1 MTGYRDHEGPFPK
14 QGFREG
20 FCRRRQGARAFI
32 LLALVGL
39 VMGEAAPV
47 EAQQLPIRRM
57 QEAGRGGQE
66 GITLNFQN
74 LDLSSVITA
83 MAQSAGINVVSSN
96 MPAVQVTLR
105 TAVPVTR
112 LEVGS
117 LIRSL
122 ALAHGVSVTEE
133 PGFLRLQ
140 GTAVQEGEMVEP
152 RFLYIHRLQHANA
165 LVLAGTLQALFGGA
179 TPRTA
184 ATATRV
190 SQTLSQQLQAIE
202 QQSAQQFRGVG
213 TATQAPITVQFAQG
227 DLQGDVQIV
236 PDEITNSLLVR
247 ATGADWGVVEQ
258 AIKALDLRPLQ
269 VVIEVVIAE
278 VRRTGDLSVGMDIF
292 ATDVKEEG
300 GRGTTAFLPGPDP
313 GDSFTLS
320 VLRTGNVNV
329 EATLSALSATGN
341 VRILSRPL
349 IQAQNNQEAR
359 ILVGAQRPFVQV
371 SQVLATDQ
379 GTRNEVVQYREV
391 GTALTIFPTINED
404 GYVNLLLTQE
414 VSSATAETQFGAPII
429 STREATT
436 QLLARTGQTVVIG
449 GLVDQQLEES
459 RSGIPILKDIPILG
473 YLFGTNRKS
482 VANAE
487 LFLFLTPYVIA
498 SDDEGELLRRE
509 LEGNA
514 TLLKELVPLKSMLPP
529 SMRALVPDSILPD
542 TIQGD
547 TISPDTIPP
556 DTIQGDTISPDTIP
570 PDTIRMVRPDT
581 VGLGW
586 PETIG
591 MARPGETAAGAVPVL
606 AGISSATQGTG
617 PRSLVP
623 GRCPGTEEGGPGQ
636 RSLGPLQET
645 GWGGRDPEG

>member
-1 MTGYRDHEGPFPK
+1 MTGSGGNSRRFSK
-14 QGFREG
+14 QDFRGG
-20 FCRRRQGARAFI
+20 FCRRGRVASAF
-32 LLALVGL
+32 LFLALSALGMVDAVPL
-39 VMGEAAPV
+39 I
-47 EAQQLPIRRM
+47 AQQLPQRRAQM
-57 QEAGRGGQE
+57 GAPGAQE

-105 TAVPVTR
+105 TAVPVSR
-112 LEVGS
+112 MEVGS

-122 ALAHGVSVTEE
+122 ALAHGVAVTEE

-140 GTAVQEGEMVEP
+140 GPAVQEGEVAEP
-152 RFLYIHRLQHANA
+152 RYLYIHRLQHANA
-165 LVLAGTLQALFGGA
+165 LVLSATLQALFGGSA
-179 TPRTA
+179 PRGV
-184 ATATRV
+184 ATASRV
-190 SQTLSQQLQAIE
+190 GQTLSQQLQAIE
-202 QQSAQQFRGVG
+202 QQSAQQFRGVATG
-213 TATQAPITVQFAQG
+213 TQAPVTVQFTQG

-247 ATGADWGVVEQ
+247 ATAADWGVIEQ
-258 AIKALDLRPLQ
+258 AISALDLRPLQ

-278 VRRTGDLSVGMDIF
+278 VRRTGDLSVGVDIF

-300 GRGTTAFLPGPDP
+300 GSGTTAFLPGPDP

-391 GTALTIFPTINED
+391 GTALTILPTINED
-404 GYVNLLLTQE
+404 GYVNLLLSQE

-449 GLVDQQLEES
+449 GLVDQQMEES
-459 RSGIPILKDIPILG
+459 RTGIPILKDIPVLG

-482 VANAE
+482 VVNAE

-498 SDDEGELLRRE
+498 NDDEGELLRRE

-514 TLLKELVPLKSMLPP
+514 TLLRELMPIKSMLPR
-529 SMRALVPDSILPD
+529 SMRAMVPDTILPD
-542 TIQGD
+542 TIL
-547 TISPDTIPP
+547 PDTVR
-556 DTIQGDTISPDTIP
+556 G
-570 PDTIRMVRPDT
+570 VRPDT
-581 VGLGW
+581 ILPDTLRVVPQGSAHTPPPEPDRLSLPGADPGVPPGTRRQGLGR
-586 PETIG
+586 EG
-591 MARPGETAAGAVPVL
+591 PGEGQGSPRQTA
-606 AGISSATQGTG
+606 
-617 PRSLVP
+617 
-623 GRCPGTEEGGPGQ
+623 
-636 RSLGPLQET
+636 
-645 GWGGRDPEG
+645 WGGRDPQG

>member
-1 MTGYRDHEGPFPK
+1 MKRNAGGRRPFAPVV
-14 QGFREG
+14 
-20 FCRRRQGARAFI
+20 
-32 LLALVGL
+32 LLAALVALGL
-39 VMGEAAPV
+39 GEAAPA
-47 EAQQLPIRRM
+47 EAQQAPMRRG
-57 QEAGRGGQE
+57 QAAGQGAQE

-83 MAQSAGINVVSSN
+83 MAQSAGLNVVSSN
-96 MPAVQVTLR
+96 MPAIQVTLR
-105 TAVPVTR
+105 TAVPVSR
-112 LEVGS
+112 GEVGS

-122 ALAHGVSVTEE
+122 ALAHGVTVVEE

-140 GTAVQEGEMVEP
+140 GPAVQEGEVVEP
-152 RFLYIHRLQHANA
+152 RHLYIHRLQHANA
-165 LVLAGTLQALFGGA
+165 LVLSGTLQALFGGSA
-179 TPRTA
+179 PRAAGTA
-184 ATATRV
+184 SRV
-190 SQTLSQQLQAIE
+190 GQTLSQQLQAIE
-202 QQSAQQFRGVG
+202 QQSAQQFRGVTTG
-213 TATQAPITVQFAQG
+213 TAAPVVVQLADG
-227 DLQGDVQIV
+227 ELQGDVQIV

-247 ATGADWGVVEQ
+247 ATTADW
-258 AIKALDLRPLQ
+258 AIIEHAITALDLRPLQ

-300 GRGTTAFLPGPDP
+300 GTGTTAFLPGPDP

-320 VLRTGNVNV
+320 VLRTGNLNV

-359 ILVGAQRPFVQV
+359 ILVGSQRPFVQV

-414 VSSATAETQFGAPII
+414 VSSATAETQFGAPVI

-449 GLVDQQLEES
+449 GLVDQQTEES
-459 RSGIPILKDIPILG
+459 RSGIPILKDIPVLG
-473 YLFGTNRKS
+473 YLFGTNRRS

-498 SDDEGELLRRE
+498 NDDEGDLLRRE
-509 LEGNA
+509 LEENA
-514 TLLKELVPLKSMLPP
+514 ELLRQLVPIRSMLPP
-529 SMRALVPDSILPD
+529 VMQLLVPDTILPD
-542 TIQGD
+542 T
-547 TISPDTIPP
+547 
-556 DTIQGDTISPDTIP
+556 
-570 PDTIRMVRPDT
+570 VRPDT
-581 VGLGW
+581 V
-586 PETIG
+586 
-591 MARPGETAAGAVPVL
+591 R
-606 AGISSATQGTG
+606 
-617 PRSLVP
+617 
-623 GRCPGTEEGGPGQ
+623 
-636 RSLGPLQET
+636 
-645 GWGGRDPEG
+645 GGRIPPG